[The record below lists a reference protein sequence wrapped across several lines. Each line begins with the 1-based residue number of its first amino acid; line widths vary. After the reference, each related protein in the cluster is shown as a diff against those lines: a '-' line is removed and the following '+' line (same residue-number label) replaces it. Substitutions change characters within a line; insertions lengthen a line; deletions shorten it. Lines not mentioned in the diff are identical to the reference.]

1 MRGWQ
6 SHEKAVQHPNA
17 RLTDRNRP
25 LNESPALG
33 AEAAYTSPMALIAS
47 WEICA
52 GSRNAGLTDLDYGL
66 GDHQRYGIAV
76 I

>member
-1 MRGWQ
+1 MRRNRSSAGQ
-6 SHEKAVQHPNA
+6 SHEKAVRRSAPG
-17 RLTDRNRP
+17 RLFSWSPDAPLADRNRP

-52 GSRNAGLTDLDYGL
+52 GSRMP
-66 GDHQRYGIAV
+66 V
-76 I
+76 

>member
-1 MRGWQ
+1 
-6 SHEKAVQHPNA
+6 
-17 RLTDRNRP
+17 
-25 LNESPALG
+25 
-33 AEAAYTSPMALIAS
+33 MALIAS